1 MLFARKSLTSQM
13 PRMGLVAL
21 LLASAATPALA
32 VEASDE
38 AGGQHIVVTAQHREQ
53 SVTEVPISL
62 SVISG
67 SQAAESGVSSTLDL
81 ARLVPGLAI
90 GQNSGDGDFPFIS
103 LRGVAMRDFAD
114 TNESP
119 SAVYVNEFYKANL
132 MGLDSQMFDVS
143 RIEVLRGPQGT
154 LYGRNATG
162 GLIHFIAAAPT
173 EELQGHINA
182 TVAERNR
189 VQVDAAISGKIAGN
203 LLGRLSVYRHRY
215 DGYIKNTFPGGED
228 GNGLNASA
236 IRGQLSNEFSDNLS
250 AELFVQYYKN
260 DNDGGNMFT
269 HIAVTQD
276 PVTGLST
283 RNPGGLD
290 SFGYGDS
297 KPLETNTNFDA
308 YMRSE
313 QFTAIGKIKLDL
325 GGAELTSITGFEKGK
340 KDAAF
345 DSDSTPGARST
356 EVHPRAEQFSQE
368 LRLAG
373 ETGPLTWVTGL
384 YYFDYNVN
392 GYQRRTTSAAVGP
405 RPPVYYD
412 LDSKSWAI
420 FGNVDYA
427 LTSTL
432 TATGGVRYTEEDKEY
447 DLNNTDTGP
456 VFNTTTVGDL
466 AKRNDD
472 STSFTARL
480 SWEPAEGQLYYAG
493 VARSFKAGTF
503 NVGYTSLPTSA
514 ISVRPERLTSYEAG
528 AKFATFDNRYSI
540 SGAVFHY
547 QYKDSQAYQFDGV
560 SLSSTTFNRDAEIT
574 GAEAEFAARPLENLR
589 LRGSVTYLDAKLL
602 DVQLPGLANN
612 GPIVDRMMPLAPK
625 WSWNLTANYRIPNV
639 LGGYVGLQGDIAY
652 KGPQYFDAFNSPSQR
667 EEAYTL
673 SNVRISWTDA
683 SEALTLAVF
692 AENVTD
698 KRYRSAAFDLA
709 FLGMATEVWGRPRW
723 VGGSVSYRF
732 GR

>member
-1 MLFARKSLTSQM
+1 MSHKAFL
-13 PRMGLVAL
+13 AL
-21 LLASAATPALA
+21 LLASTSAPLMAADAADTA
-32 VEASDE
+32 E
-38 AGGQHIVVTAQHREQ
+38 GGDIIVTAQHREQ
-53 SVTEVPISL
+53 RVTEVPISL
-62 SVISG
+62 SVVSG
-67 SQAAESGVSSTLDL
+67 AQAAESGASSTLDL
-81 ARLVPGLAI
+81 ARLVPGLSI

-132 MGLDSQMFDVS
+132 MGLDSQMFDIS

-173 EELQGHINA
+173 EQLEGHVSV
-182 TVAERNR
+182 TFAERNR
-189 VQVDAAISGKIAGN
+189 VQAEAAISGRLFGN
-203 LLGRLSVYRHRY
+203 LLGRVSVFRHRY
-215 DGYIKNTFPGGED
+215 DGYIKNNFPGGED
-228 GNGLNASA
+228 GNALNASA
-236 IRGQLSNEFSDNLS
+236 IRGQLSNQFADNLS

-260 DNDGGNMFT
+260 DNEAGNMFT

-283 RNPGGLD
+283 RNPGGVD

-313 QFTAIGKIKLDL
+313 QFTAIGKIKADL
-325 GGAELTSITGFEKGK
+325 GFAELTSITGFEKGK

-373 ETGPLTWVTGL
+373 VNGPLTWVTGL

-392 GYQRRTTSAAVGP
+392 GYQRRTTSAAAGP
-405 RPPVYYD
+405 RRPVYYD
-412 LDSKSWAI
+412 LDSESWAI

-480 SWEPAEGQLYYAG
+480 SWAPQRGQLFYAG

-503 NVGYTSLPTSA
+503 NVGYTSLPLSA

-528 AKFATFDNRYSI
+528 AKFATYDNRYSI

-574 GAEAEFAARPLENLR
+574 GAEAEFAAEPVQNLR
-589 LRGSVTYLDAKLL
+589 LRGSLTYLDAKLL

-612 GPIVDRMMPLAPK
+612 GPVVDRRMPLAPK
-625 WSWNLTANYRIPNV
+625 WSWNLTANYRVPNV
-639 LGGYVGLQGDIAY
+639 LGGTLGLQGDIAY
-652 KGPQYFDAFNSPSQR
+652 KGVQYFDAFNSPSQR
-667 EEAYTL
+667 EAAYAL
-673 SNVRISWTDA
+673 SNVRLSWTDA
-683 SEALTLAVF
+683 SDSLTLAVF

-698 KRYRSAAFDLA
+698 KRYRTAAFDLA

-723 VGGSVSYRF
+723 IGGSISYRF
-732 GR
+732 GS